1 MTHWRVT
8 AAGCVATSPVT
19 VPKQL
24 SHEGVAMLCPPEE
37 DSLNLGRKAQV
48 EEGEVE
54 RFVSGASMSCMT
66 RQGMSTLWTMQVSC
80 TSPSDMNLR

>member
-1 MTHWRVT
+1 M
-8 AAGCVATSPVT
+8 T
-19 VPKQL
+19 VPKQP

-37 DSLNLGRKAQV
+37 DSLNPGKKAQV
-48 EEGEVE
+48 DEEEVE

-66 RQGMSTLWTMQVSC
+66 RQGMNTLWTMQVSC